1 MPNVVCMIG
10 EGCLEKIV
18 EVIGG
23 LPRLALDVMLS
34 SGGDLLIG
42 VIGLLVVI
50 ALIAAGS
57 DRDLFGSPLG
67 PPLVAF

>member
-1 MPNVVCMIG
+1 MIG
-10 EGCLEKIV
+10 AGCLEKIV

-23 LPRLALDVMLS
+23 LPRLALDVTLNS
-34 SGGDLLIG
+34 CGDLLIG

-57 DRDLFGSPLG
+57 DRDLFGSLLG